1 MTVAAG
7 ATIDAT
13 DITNLQAYTTG
24 KPLVR
29 LVAQSAQSLAD
40 NVATAITFG
49 ASSEDIDT
57 HGFHDTTTNPSRITP
72 NVAGY
77 YRAVAAAV
85 FEAQTTAV
93 VSQTYVR
100 KNGSTNMAAA
110 GRTAPGTQ
118 AFSLMASVIVSCNG
132 TTDYVEMVMQQDSAG
147 ADNTNASVFL
157 SSTFELEFLRPL

>member
-13 DITNLQAYTTG
+13 DITSLQAYTTG

-29 LVAQSAQSLAD
+29 LVAQTSQSLAD

-57 HGFHDTTTNPSRITP
+57 HGFHDTTTNPSRVTP
-72 NVAGY
+72 TVAGY
-77 YRAVAAAV
+77 YRAIASAM
-85 FEAQTTAV
+85 FEVQTTPV

-100 KNGSTNMAAA
+100 KNGTTSMAAA
-110 GRTAPGTQ
+110 GRAVPGTQ
-118 AFSLMASVIVSCNG
+118 AFSLMSTVIVSCNG
-132 TTDYVEMVMQQDSAG
+132 TTDYVEMIMQQDSAG
-147 ADNTNASVFL
+147 ADNTNASSFL